1 MADPFASLHHWSP
14 VPMRDH
20 EEFWARCRRALP
32 DEPLGDRYA
41 VRRMGNAPAL
51 CETLLG
57 FVTTGQK
64 TGVFSRPEELES
76 TGLMPRPGDFV
87 LFTDYAGSARCL
99 VRMEECRRLKFS
111 EVGPEHTACESPAA
125 RDLDVWRGIHRRY
138 WMPVLA
144 TEGVDLTDDVA
155 VLFQRFR
162 LLYSEPPLAHGG

>member
-1 MADPFASLHHWSP
+1 
-14 VPMRDH
+14 MRKYED
-20 EEFWARCRRALP
+20 FWARCRHAMP
-32 DEPLGDRYA
+32 GEPLGDRYA

-64 TGVFSRPEELES
+64 TGLFSRPEELEA
-76 TGLMPRPGDFV
+76 TGLMPTPGDLV
-87 LFTDYAGSARCL
+87 IFTDYAGNPRCL

-125 RDLDVWRGIHRRY
+125 RDLETWRGIHRRY
-138 WMPVLA
+138 WTPILA
-144 TEGVDLTDDVA
+144 AEGAAFTDDVP

-162 LLYSEPPLAHGG
+162 LLYSEPAVTQSL